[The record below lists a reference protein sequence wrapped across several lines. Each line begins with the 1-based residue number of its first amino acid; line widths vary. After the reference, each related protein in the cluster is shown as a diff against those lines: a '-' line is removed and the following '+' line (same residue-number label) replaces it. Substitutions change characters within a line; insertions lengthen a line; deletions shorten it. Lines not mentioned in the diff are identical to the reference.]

1 MREMNSTISSLVT
14 SVNDDEDEKYKKEN
28 EILRNLGL
36 FSDTSLEPESPAE
49 QTPTVETPIV
59 ETPIVET
66 PTVETPKI
74 TEDID
79 IGEKYNKENEI
90 LKSLGLFEER
100 QEPTQ
105 RIVAP
110 TQEQDGIT
118 IEAERDTGE
127 GFFRQA
133 ADLPVKFGIAVN
145 DSLKALTDLF
155 GADNAISQNLSQNSE
170 WYRSLLS
177 AQALKDEEEI
187 ARILEEA
194 DDKGVLDQIGAG
206 LQAFAVAPL
215 DMTASGLGS
224 LATFVATGV
233 AGRAAAVARAA
244 KLGLAG
250 AEKAAYVAKFVN
262 TTQGLTGAGMGIGIV
277 KGEIYD
283 SVKQEMIDQGKTE
296 EESKKIAM
304 EAQAYNG
311 KNLDQILIA
320 GGLGAADALLGA
332 NKIINSV
339 LTKGGLSASAS
350 RVKNI
355 IKSGISEA
363 APEAVQAAQE
373 KFASNLA
380 LQREGVD
387 IDLTKGLVSQA
398 TLEGVVGGVLGTTA
412 GAVEPRVQPRN
423 NANTK
428 INEIEKEAVKEE
440 ELKSRA
446 AEVASLDP
454 TKTATERLQKSSKE
468 LELKNI
474 PNKALKVVEEQ
485 IKQTKGITAPVDKSA
500 DDILVEKAEEFDRT
514 DIKAVELDEE
524 SKTQLTNIAE
534 NKATPTEVKA
544 LKDKGYVYEVEGQ
557 LIIPEIVRRGMGK
570 EAPQLNEKAR
580 LEEVR
585 DRFKVT
591 NEELNNSTDQDL
603 INALD
608 NGRKVLPKL
617 NPINASRATQS
628 LGSIKNELIR
638 RASIEAETGAGK
650 RQTIDNRY
658 LSTFDTEGDRATFI
672 ENKLIEATQNNNTVD
687 LVNTK
692 AKKVNKV
699 IAYDRATGDFVTRNE
714 STGKEERVTTD
725 SVVNG
730 TSRLEI
736 FDSKTSRSRKA
747 NEIAEATTQRI
758 APLPVERK
766 ARTIDVDTVQ
776 STPLP
781 DFDTVRGNQ
790 LEAGIKAAALRN
802 ANATKPLDFLTNTV
816 KQGGVKGRVAELL
829 SKIGVGDVKITI
841 GRFGRAKDTNERFA
855 GKYNRATN
863 EITINLDE
871 RDSYT
876 NEDGSHDVES
886 TLLHELGHAALYNKL
901 ENKETL
907 DPAESKAIG
916 EIEKIYNEFL
926 KKYADTK
933 SEYSVNTQQVFDEG
947 VGFQEFV
954 AELLVN
960 PELQSLVENIGPDK
974 SLLQKVLQY
983 ILNFIQGKELNPY
996 SNLSQAWKALNTLTG
1011 RPAVTAEAEVT
1022 PTGEAE
1028 LLSPAVIEENIDSI
1042 NRMVLSEENIPAAES
1057 GILSKLLSASYEIKK
1072 LYNGYINQAFINPKT
1087 KVDEIVDFIGKTY
1100 GIDLVNKKG
1109 AIAPSTFL
1117 NKITGIREF
1126 NPTNL
1131 ISFTGPNARRNSMI
1145 YGLIRSIATKQNGT
1159 ATYTKD
1165 NKGDKVGVRYNFGD
1179 NMTPDVA
1186 KQVSDVINAVLVQNN
1201 AESASS
1207 DIAIYPREDGIDVV
1221 HLGYDAKIKKNIRK
1235 QIFAALNNL
1244 NKQLTGR
1251 SNKVKEFNVTADYE
1265 SNDWSKQTKGEKY
1278 YEEIDKL
1285 IREHPEYKEP
1295 TSIQSATDRGGVEE
1309 GIGGVRPTTG
1319 DSSRRR
1325 SDLLRRWM
1333 ESRITPR
1340 ITTINAQFSAMGYG
1354 NIGAD
1359 YQVIKVNTPN
1369 GDAYIKYY
1377 PSAVNLPPLKELES
1391 IAGELIAV
1399 GEMDTQDAD
1408 GITMGGGMYP
1418 FLLSNDIILTD
1429 KNGNKYRVVW
1439 ANQGTSTKNT
1449 IKSKIID
1456 ETTSGY
1462 MAMHIMQPESQATNA
1477 QFFEGILET
1486 IVNSNLTAPQLEA
1499 VEVISGIVSPK
1510 KSDTDYDTK
1519 VANLKELNQYVNELV
1534 KAGIDS
1540 DKINLVNQKYS
1551 GKPWYKTNLK
1561 NFNER
1566 KSNLDFIKK
1575 NTTFNSRGL
1584 AIGRLKKL
1592 KFLGDQIIDKLAQS
1606 SDFVNVPSLQIA
1618 SVVQMSKRPEAFA
1631 VWTGKMDLNPTK
1643 KWTADD
1649 LKAYNDM
1656 TETEKDLRKQLINSG
1671 KFIAHKSYDWAILGP
1686 SNANNFILKTPV
1698 QAEQA
1703 FTIKM
1708 TGDKKELRIQEEP
1721 ETIDTYNSRNLYA
1734 LKRGKNINIRVKK
1747 KISKPVKTQPIQ
1759 LQEVEVDREQLAE
1772 EAGIEPLAPKEEK
1785 DLYSPATDVIKRIF
1799 PNTPKRAYTKDF
1811 KNWLLRLFTT
1821 GNRNQIVQR
1830 AVEWIEGKL
1839 NSYRFQM
1846 ESVVKRLKT
1855 AAEKDGVNFDDVAEA
1870 LNKALARNPDDL
1882 TEAQRAEIDT
1892 IVLNAGNQAIEQFLN
1907 GTTETSPTGVNID
1920 GVEFTLPEELKK
1932 SSPKYGMGKIQ
1943 FFSDFDKAAYIIAK
1957 DTGKLSKADAKFRKA
1972 VQDAGYD
1979 IDEVIEHGNKIK
1991 AELKKLAGGTAPRT
2005 AMNLDLLPQKFDGQS
2020 KPYTDRKVKSKS
2032 RELTDAELTQIQE
2045 AIDAT
2050 GISPT
2055 EAAELV
2061 LGEQK
2066 FNRLKN
2072 YVETVKKQARIDA
2085 ELEFNKQNLDR
2096 AYKEA
2101 DDALNAL
2108 PENLRNQILEA
2119 RAEIKEVTG
2128 GVVHDGVIPPNA
2140 RVVIDGKKVNIAI
2153 KEAYYATLDENFI
2166 KKLKMDPE
2174 RIDSLI
2180 QYAQD
2185 TWINNR
2191 ANELINESL
2200 TNMTRK
2206 EAKDLATTE
2215 LNRLTDEGEINLQDT
2230 IESFLNI
2237 AATNPTKGFE
2247 ELLAPSL
2254 KMTPDQ
2260 QAHGLTKALKEALG
2274 RVDDNVGYTYI
2285 SMMHNIA
2292 QEITYSEG
2300 FNMMRESGLRD
2311 GWVVDIKSG
2320 DLIPEGFV
2328 PIEKSSIPGFSKAFE
2343 GMMVDPLFKQEIE
2356 NTYDS
2361 GGKMDGIQKGLNAF
2375 NGVTLAAATSLS
2387 LPRGPIRNFL
2397 GNILFYISAGR
2408 IDPRPLAKGM
2418 KVAIA
2423 ALQQS
2428 GDAEI
2433 IARLKRLIE
2442 LNLIDQDV
2450 TMDILRNSVKGF
2462 KGEDINMLENLGET
2476 LKPSNIAKVG
2486 KFLNRLYQLPDNMWK
2501 IALQIAEETTLTEA
2515 YKDGIPAKDAGTEVD
2530 ITFGTPE
2537 FKTKIEELAADRV
2550 KEAMP
2555 AYARMN
2561 PIGRFFRKPGMRAFV
2576 APFIGFRSEVLRLQ
2590 VSNLNLALR
2599 DSRSSNPVLRKS
2611 GFKRLAG
2618 ITAAYSTL
2626 PIMAAMFKGI
2636 FGIGDEEEEAARRTL
2651 APWDQ
2656 NAELIF
2662 YRDKD
2667 RNLKYYNMSF
2677 ANPFAGSSTDALRAA
2692 RRNYEMNDEKGAK
2705 AMTQA
2710 IARGLWETFGAYV
2723 DPQIF
2728 TKKAI
2733 EAYSNVSDDGRPVYN
2748 PESRPGQIGWD
2759 IAGHL
2764 YSGIEPG
2771 TFKQGMGLINAI
2783 MGKEDRRGEIPS
2795 LGPAIFNT
2803 FLVRS
2808 GDVRPAEAF
2817 KYKSLEINRR
2827 KRDAARIITSL
2838 VKRPGPVSDEE
2849 ITTAYNQANE
2859 AYYSIL
2865 SNANRLYNDQLIL
2878 GTNKR
2883 EIITL
2888 LKEAGISG
2896 DEINQIRRGYI
2907 KPYEISDPT
2916 LRVIPRDR
2924 ARLLQKLYR
2933 EQRRRLASDS
2943 NVLTNPKGTNRP
2955 NQ

>member
-1 MREMNSTISSLVT
+1 MNSTPLNNNTDEEEDPFESLSRFLNEGIDSNKT
-14 SVNDDEDEKYKKEN
+14 SVEETTTQTPVVENELLSSTIEPIQKPINNENKQKEEEDPFDSLEKFLNDSSKPKETGITGITEEEDESWINAFKQSIGQPLDAIADTADVFGFKKTAELLQAVSPDVDEN
-28 EILRNLGL
+28 YVSAGYRFMNPKEDDFTILG
-36 FSDTSLEPESPAE
+36 FAPEYIPRAIAE
-49 QTPTVETPIV
+49 QTGQIAGS
-59 ETPIVET
+59 I
-66 PTVETPKI
+66 I
-74 TEDID
+74 T
-79 IGEKYNKENEI
+79 
-90 LKSLGLFEER
+90 
-100 QEPTQ
+100 
-105 RIVAP
+105 
-110 TQEQDGIT
+110 
-118 IEAERDTGE
+118 
-127 GFFRQA
+127 A
-133 ADLPVKFGIAVN
+133 A
-145 DSLKALTDLF
+145 
-155 GADNAISQNLSQNSE
+155 
-170 WYRSLLS
+170 
-177 AQALKDEEEI
+177 
-187 ARILEEA
+187 
-194 DDKGVLDQIGAG
+194 
-206 LQAFAVAPL
+206 
-215 DMTASGLGS
+215 
-224 LATFVATGV
+224 
-233 AGRAAAVARAA
+233 AGRAVGAAIGSAA
-244 KLGLAG
+244 GPKG
-250 AEKAAYVAKFVN
+250 
-262 TTQGLTGAGMGIGIV
+262 TIV
-277 KGEIYD
+277 G
-283 SVKQEMIDQGKTE
+283 G
-296 EESKKIAM
+296 
-304 EAQAYNG
+304 
-311 KNLDQILIA
+311 IA
-320 GGLGAADALLGA
+320 GGLAGPFIFEAMQIAGPAIKERAKNQGREEPSWDD
-332 NKIINSV
+332 ISW
-339 LTKGGLSASAS
+339 GLSTAAGSGALNALGQKYLPGGDKAVGTFVNKFVKGATSEGVTETAQSLLQQTGETLLTEKGLEIKPKEAIGEGLIGASAGGTFAAALAPLTGKEEVKPEEVKPTEGIKVEEQEAILPKPPITEEERGVVS
-350 RVKNI
+350 IRVTPKI
-355 IKSGISEA
+355 QAIEEA
-363 APEAVQAAQE
+363 A
-373 KFASNLA
+373 
-380 LQREGVD
+380 R
-387 IDLTKGLVSQA
+387 
-398 TLEGVVGGVLGTTA
+398 
-412 GAVEPRVQPRN
+412 
-423 NANTK
+423 
-428 INEIEKEAVKEE
+428 KEE
-440 ELKSRA
+440 EAKAKVVPTTETDATKS
-446 AEVASLDP
+446 
-454 TKTATERLQKSSKE
+454 ATERLKTKSRE
-468 LELKNI
+468 LEQKNI
-474 PNKALKVVEEQ
+474 PNEALKVVEAQIEQ
-485 IKQTKGITAPVDKSA
+485 VKPTAVPAAKRAEDILNEKRPLLERQDIKPIDLDETTLSKLKRAADNTA
-500 DDILVEKAEEFDRT
+500 DDTTISE
-514 DIKAVELDEE
+514 
-524 SKTQLTNIAE
+524 
-534 NKATPTEVKA
+534 
-544 LKDKGYVYEVEGQ
+544 LKDKGLVYEVEGN
-557 LIIPEIVRRGMGK
+557 IVIPE
-570 EAPQLNEKAR
+570 EAR
-580 LEEVR
+580 LSLGSDSRLSEIERLEQIR
-585 DRFKVT
+585 DRFKIT
-591 NEELNNSTDQDL
+591 EEELNNSTDDELAASVRITQ
-603 INALD
+603 NAV
-608 NGRKVLPKL
+608 GRLPEIPAIRANESL
-617 NPINASRATQS
+617 NR
-628 LGSIKNELIR
+628 LREELLR
-638 RASIEAETGAGK
+638 RSQQPVESKAGK
-650 RQTIDNRY
+650 RMVVDKNTLTGIGNTTAATAFVSNTVNREIEGG
-658 LSTFDTEGDRATFI
+658 LS
-672 ENKLIEATQNNNTVD
+672 VD
-687 LVNTK
+687 LVNPVSGK
-692 AKKVNKV
+692 
-699 IAYDRATGDFVTRNE
+699 VTRI
-714 STGKEERVTTD
+714 TGFDNTRRKLIGNDLKTKRRTSIPMGSILD
-725 SVVNG
+725 G
-730 TSRLEI
+730 QSRLEI
-736 FDSKTSRSRKA
+736 FNPKTARSRQDNEITEPVVRKFEPLVSPKELEVKATEEIKSTPLEGFESVEETKVEASRKA
-747 NEIAEATTQRI
+747 NVLRELKAES
-758 APLPVERK
+758 PK
-766 ARTIDVDTVQ
+766 
-776 STPLP
+776 
-781 DFDTVRGNQ
+781 
-790 LEAGIKAAALRN
+790 
-802 ANATKPLDFLTNTV
+802 DFLTNV
-816 KQGGVKGRVAELL
+816 ARRGGIKQKVADLLIRSGGLENAAIK
-829 SKIGVGDVKITI
+829 I
-841 GRFGRAKDTNERFA
+841 GRFGRATDRNQRFA
-855 GKYNRATN
+855 GKYNRVTN

-876 NEDGSHDVES
+876 NEDGTHDVES
-886 TLLHELGHAALYNKL
+886 TLLHELGHAAFANKL
-901 ENKETL
+901 ANKETL
-907 DPAESKAIG
+907 DPAESKAVR
-916 EIEKIYNEFL
+916 EIESIYEKFKERYNDTR
-926 KKYADTK
+926 AD
-933 SEYSVNTQQVFDEG
+933 YSNNTQNAFNNL
-947 VGFQEFV
+947 QEFGSEV
-954 AELLVN
+954 LVN
-960 PELQSLVENIGPDK
+960 PELQNLVADLTPDK

-983 ILNFIQGKELNPY
+983 ILNFIQGKEINPY
-996 SNLSQAWKALNTLTG
+996 NELSQSWQALNTLTG

-1022 PTGEAE
+1022 
-1028 LLSPAVIEENIDSI
+1028 
-1042 NRMVLSEENIPAAES
+1042 
-1057 GILSKLLSASYEIKK
+1057 
-1072 LYNGYINQAFINPKT
+1072 
-1087 KVDEIVDFIGKTY
+1087 
-1100 GIDLVNKKG
+1100 
-1109 AIAPSTFL
+1109 
-1117 NKITGIREF
+1117 
-1126 NPTNL
+1126 
-1131 ISFTGPNARRNSMI
+1131 
-1145 YGLIRSIATKQNGT
+1145 
-1159 ATYTKD
+1159 
-1165 NKGDKVGVRYNFGD
+1165 
-1179 NMTPDVA
+1179 
-1186 KQVSDVINAVLVQNN
+1186 
-1201 AESASS
+1201 
-1207 DIAIYPREDGIDVV
+1207 
-1221 HLGYDAKIKKNIRK
+1221 
-1235 QIFAALNNL
+1235 
-1244 NKQLTGR
+1244 
-1251 SNKVKEFNVTADYE
+1251 
-1265 SNDWSKQTKGEKY
+1265 
-1278 YEEIDKL
+1278 
-1285 IREHPEYKEP
+1285 
-1295 TSIQSATDRGGVEE
+1295 
-1309 GIGGVRPTTG
+1309 TT
-1319 DSSRRR
+1319 
-1325 SDLLRRWM
+1325 
-1333 ESRITPR
+1333 
-1340 ITTINAQFSAMGYG
+1340 
-1354 NIGAD
+1354 
-1359 YQVIKVNTPN
+1359 V
-1369 GDAYIKYY
+1369 
-1377 PSAVNLPPLKELES
+1377 
-1391 IAGELIAV
+1391 
-1399 GEMDTQDAD
+1399 
-1408 GITMGGGMYP
+1408 
-1418 FLLSNDIILTD
+1418 
-1429 KNGNKYRVVW
+1429 
-1439 ANQGTSTKNT
+1439 
-1449 IKSKIID
+1449 
-1456 ETTSGY
+1456 
-1462 MAMHIMQPESQATNA
+1462 
-1477 QFFEGILET
+1477 
-1486 IVNSNLTAPQLEA
+1486 
-1499 VEVISGIVSPK
+1499 
-1510 KSDTDYDTK
+1510 
-1519 VANLKELNQYVNELV
+1519 
-1534 KAGIDS
+1534 
-1540 DKINLVNQKYS
+1540 
-1551 GKPWYKTNLK
+1551 
-1561 NFNER
+1561 
-1566 KSNLDFIKK
+1566 
-1575 NTTFNSRGL
+1575 
-1584 AIGRLKKL
+1584 
-1592 KFLGDQIIDKLAQS
+1592 
-1606 SDFVNVPSLQIA
+1606 
-1618 SVVQMSKRPEAFA
+1618 
-1631 VWTGKMDLNPTK
+1631 
-1643 KWTADD
+1643 
-1649 LKAYNDM
+1649 
-1656 TETEKDLRKQLINSG
+1656 
-1671 KFIAHKSYDWAILGP
+1671 
-1686 SNANNFILKTPV
+1686 
-1698 QAEQA
+1698 
-1703 FTIKM
+1703 
-1708 TGDKKELRIQEEP
+1708 EP
-1721 ETIDTYNSRNLYA
+1721 ETT
-1734 LKRGKNINIRVKK
+1734 
-1747 KISKPVKTQPIQ
+1747 PVEA
-1759 LQEVEVDREQLAE
+1759 EVTTPVEAEVTPTAE
-1772 EAGIEPLAPKEEK
+1772 PETTPVEGEL
-1785 DLYSPATDVIKRIF
+1785 LSPATDVIKRIF

-2055 EAAELV
+2055 EAAERV
-2061 LGEQK
+2061 LGEKK

-2343 GMMVDPLFKQEIE
+2343 GTMVDPLFKQEIE

-2462 KGEDINMLENLGET
+2462 KGEDINMLENLGQT

-2618 ITAAYSTL
+2618 IMASYSSL
-2626 PIMAAMFKGI
+2626 PIIAAMTKAI

-2651 APWDQ
+2651 ATWDQ

-2748 PESRPGQIGWD
+2748 PESGPGQIGWD

-2907 KPYEISDPT
+2907 KPYEISDST